1 MQKKGTA
8 MTPKEFFEFAKKNGA
23 DMVDLKFVDLLGTWQ
38 HCTFPVDFLDE
49 KAFKEGLGFDGSSI
63 RGWKPIHQSDMM
75 AVPDLAT
82 VVMDPFFA
90 KPTLSVLA
98 DVVDP
103 LTREEYNRDPRCI
116 AKNAAA
122 FIKKIGIADT
132 AYYGPEPEFFIF
144 DEVRYEQNQ
153 HTGMYTIDSAEGSW
167 NTARFEEPNLGYK
180 PSYKGG
186 YFPVSPTDTQQDIRT
201 EMVQEMRKVG
211 IVVEKHHHEVATGGQ
226 AEIDMLY
233 APLVEQADK
242 LMWYKYIVKNVAKRY
257 GKTATFMPKPIFQD
271 NGSGMHTHFS
281 LWKEGQNLF
290 AGKGYA
296 GLSDLGLHAIAG
308 LIHHA
313 PAILAF
319 AAPTTNS
326 YRRLVPGFEAPVNLC
341 MSARNRSAACRIPMY
356 SPSDKAK
363 RVEFRCPDPSC
374 NGYLTFSAML
384 MAAVDGIR
392 QKMDPGQPMDVDV
405 YELSREELANT
416 KQAPGSLSEAIAAL
430 KNDHEFL
437 TQGDVFTDDL
447 IETWIQ
453 WKQEKEIDE
462 MALRP
467 HPHEFHL
474 YYDS

>member
-1 MQKKGTA
+1 

-23 DMVDLKFVDLLGTWQ
+23 GMVDLKFVDLLGTWQ

-49 KAFKEGLGFDGSSI
+49 KAFQEGLGFDGSSI

-75 AVPDLAT
+75 AVPDLST

-90 KPTLSVLA
+90 KPTLSVIA

-103 LTREEYNRDPRCI
+103 LTREEYNRDPGH
-116 AKNAAA
+116 AKSGGVCEEDRNR
-122 FIKKIGIADT
+122 G
-132 AYYGPEPEFFIF
+132 YRVLRPEP
-144 DEVRYEQNQ
+144 VLHLRRSPLEQNQ
-153 HTGMYTIDSAEGSW
+153 HTGMYVIDSAEGSW

-201 EMVQEMRKVG
+201 EMVEEMRKVG

-226 AEIDMLY
+226 AEIDMLF

-242 LMWYKYIVKNVAKRY
+242 LMWYKYIVKNVAKRH

-281 LWKEGQNLF
+281 LWKGNKNLF

-296 GLSDLGLHAIAG
+296 GLSDMALHAIAG

-319 AAPTTNS
+319 AAPTTTPIAGWCRVS
-326 YRRLVPGFEAPVNLC
+326 RPGEPC
-341 MSARNRSAACRIPMY
+341 MSAGTAGGLPH
-356 SPSDKAK
+356 P
-363 RVEFRCPDPSC
+363 
-374 NGYLTFSAML
+374 
-384 MAAVDGIR
+384 
-392 QKMDPGQPMDVDV
+392 
-405 YELSREELANT
+405 
-416 KQAPGSLSEAIAAL
+416 
-430 KNDHEFL
+430 
-437 TQGDVFTDDL
+437 DVFP
-447 IETWIQ
+447 E
-453 WKQEKEIDE
+453 
-462 MALRP
+462 
-467 HPHEFHL
+467 
-474 YYDS
+474 